1 GGLGI
6 LAGRGGILLH
16 DLLLL
21 RLLGGAGGIALLAH
35 ALAFRDPEILLGP
48 GRGGDGDHGGQ
59 GDGDRQGSGGGLLH
73 WGGPLQVSSVGPQAG
88 CEPGPSRKR
97 YQKTLPRRTPWGE
110 CPPSGQPQ
118 LGRFPAARACSKTG
132 TNWLARLRS
141 SLIRAC
147 GSGWV
152 ESHSGGREPPW
163 AIMFSHRFTAA
174 RGSKPARA
182 MSCWPTTSASLSW
195 AREPGSR
202 KPVWAR
208 MLPPCTAALATP
220 LPKREPSSAP
230 TSWTTPEAPAWRV
243 MRSSWWW
250 ATTWPISWAIT
261 AESWSWL
268 RATSKMPVYTPT
280 L

>member
-1 GGLGI
+1 RGRAVALVGRGVAGHQVGERLLVDVAVRVLVDLGGQRQRGRGVVRLEGFLQLLQLLQAGAAGGGLGI

-163 AIMFSHRFTAA
+163 EIMFSHRFTAA

-208 MLPPCTAALATP
+208 MLPPC
-220 LPKREPSSAP
+220 
-230 TSWTTPEAPAWRV
+230 
-243 MRSSWWW
+243 
-250 ATTWPISWAIT
+250 
-261 AESWSWL
+261 
-268 RATSKMPVYTPT
+268 
-280 L
+280 